1 MQLNLPRP
9 SEIRLRDITACLTGA
24 RLVSI
29 ILVLIVP
36 GGLLVP
42 LCYGAY
48 EAIRRAYLR

>member
-1 MQLNLPRP
+1 MQLNFIRL
-9 SEIRLRDITACLTGA
+9 SEIRLRDVTACLTGA

-29 ILVLIVP
+29 LLVLIVP

-48 EAIRRAYLR
+48 EAIRRAYGR